1 VPEARAMLHTYLQD
15 HHAAAT
21 AGVELARRAAASNR
35 DSAYGEELAALAEE
49 IAADRESLERVM
61 ELLGTG
67 PSRVK
72 DAGGWAAEKLG
83 RLKPNNSL
91 LSYSPLSRMVEL
103 EGLLLG
109 ATGRLS
115 LWESL
120 RAAVGEPLAEVD
132 LAQLAERAADQ
143 RARVERLRERAA
155 AEALGGA
162 DPAR

>member
-1 VPEARAMLHTYLQD
+1 MLHTYLQD

-49 IAADRESLERVM
+49 IAADREALERVM
-61 ELLGTG
+61 ALLGTG
-67 PSRVK
+67 PNRVK

-91 LSYSPLSRMVEL
+91 LSYSPLSRMIEL

-115 LWESL
+115 LWQSL

-143 RARVERLRERAA
+143 RGRVERLRERAA